1 METKANYVAVG
12 VFVIVFLTGLV
23 VALLWLGGSQYTEEF
38 AYYRTFFSGS
48 VTGLGNGTLV
58 RYNGIQV
65 GRVSK
70 VDFDPDNPK
79 RVIVTLEINPDLPIH
94 TDSVATIA
102 SEGLTGGTYVE
113 IDGGMQNSPVL
124 PHVLFGDYPVIKSK
138 PSTLQELEQSAPQL
152 VAKLNGIAD
161 RLNDV
166 LSPKN
171 RQAISQTLS
180 NLRDVTGVFVND
192 SADFTATLKNLRT
205 ASVGINTDL
214 GDLHTVLQGAK
225 GTTQKLDKLSDD
237 VDKLAGNV
245 GKLSDDLDT
254 QVNGARFDQLM
265 GQTRELVHSLTHLSN
280 ELDHEPTKLIFGD
293 RRKGYTPQ

>member
-1 METKANYVAVG
+1 
-12 VFVIVFLTGLV
+12 
-23 VALLWLGGSQYTEEF
+23 
-38 AYYRTFFSGS
+38 
-48 VTGLGNGTLV
+48 
-58 RYNGIQV
+58 
-65 GRVSK
+65 
-70 VDFDPDNPK
+70 
-79 RVIVTLEINPDLPIH
+79 
-94 TDSVATIA
+94 
-102 SEGLTGGTYVE
+102 
-113 IDGGMQNSPVL
+113 
-124 PHVLFGDYPVIKSK
+124 
-138 PSTLQELEQSAPQL
+138 
-152 VAKLNGIAD
+152 
-161 RLNDV
+161 LNDV

-171 RQAISQTLS
+171 RQAIAQTLS

-254 QVNGARFDQLM
+254 QVNGARLDQLT
-265 GQTRELVHSLTHLSN
+265 GQTRELVRSLTHLSN

>member
-12 VFVIVFLTGLV
+12 VFVVVLLFGLV
-23 VALLWLGGSQYTEEF
+23 VTLLWLGGSQYTEEY

-48 VTGLGNGTLV
+48 VTGLGDGTLV

-70 VDFDPDNPK
+70 VDFDPNDPK

-94 TDSVATIA
+94 SDSVATIA

-113 IDGGMQNSPVL
+113 IDGGSQNSPVL
-124 PHVLFGDYPVIKSK
+124 PHVLFGEYPVIRSK

-152 VAKLNGIAD
+152 VAKLNGVAD

-166 LSPKN
+166 LSPQN
-171 RQAISQTLS
+171 RQAFAETLS
-180 NLRDVTGVFVND
+180 NLRDVTGVLVKD
-192 SADFTATLKNLRT
+192 SSDFSATLKNLKT

-214 GDLHTVLQGAK
+214 GDLHTVLLSAN
-225 GTTQKLDKLSDD
+225 GTTQRLDKLSDD
-237 VDKLAGNV
+237 VDKLAGNI

-254 QVNGARFDQLM
+254 QVNGARIDQLM
-265 GQTRELVHSLTHLSN
+265 GQTRELLRSLTHLSN
-280 ELDHEPTKLIFGD
+280 ELDREPTRLIFGD